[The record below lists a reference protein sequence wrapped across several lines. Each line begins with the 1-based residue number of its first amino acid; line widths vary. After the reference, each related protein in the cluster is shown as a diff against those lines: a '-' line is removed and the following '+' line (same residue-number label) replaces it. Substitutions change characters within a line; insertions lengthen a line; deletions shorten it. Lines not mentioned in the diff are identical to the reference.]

1 MSMRLLNYTML
12 LRICMYKHTMY
23 YTTLRI
29 HKYIQ
34 KFLYTTDYIS
44 NVRQRL
50 YTQHFPHLLTHNLLY
65 FQEFTYIHTYIY
77 IHIHQKEGIS
87 MQSFIIDN

>member
-1 MSMRLLNYTML
+1 MSLLNYTML

-44 NVRQRL
+44 MYDKDYIHNIF
-50 YTQHFPHLLTHNLLY
+50 HIFLLTICCIFKNLRT
-65 FQEFTYIHTYIY
+65 F
-77 IHIHQKEGIS
+77 IHIYTSEERNFNAKLYYRQLK
-87 MQSFIIDN
+87 